1 MRNIFLFIRRF
12 ANFFLFLFLQIIC
25 IITIVRYSRYHEAV
39 FGSMANR
46 ITGKINKQYN
56 SVDDFFKLRKT
67 NDSLVKANEIL
78 YNKLKDNYGIPDSI
92 SPRVIDTINVDSL
105 RQYRIFTYLNAKVI
119 ASSTTS
125 PSNYVVMF
133 GDNVPK
139 MRKGMGVI
147 DANNGVIGQVTEIDG
162 KYAVVMG
169 LLHKDSHLSGKL
181 FKGGETGTVSWD
193 GKITNILTLNNI
205 PKSAKVAVG
214 DSVITSG
221 LSSIFP
227 RGLMMG
233 TVSEVVNEEGSNFYT
248 LKLRSTADFTNLQF
262 GYAIENVHQETL
274 QKIQQKLKLQGE

>member
-12 ANFFLFLFLQIIC
+12 ANFFLFLLLQIIC
-25 IITIVRYSRYHEAV
+25 IITIVRYSRFHEAV

-46 ITGKINKQYN
+46 VTGKINRQYN
-56 SVDDFFKLRKT
+56 SVDDFLKLRKT
-67 NDSLVKANEIL
+67 NDSLVKANEML
-78 YNKLKDNYGIPDSI
+78 YNKLKENYGIPDSV

-119 ASSTTS
+119 ASTTAS

-147 DANNGVIGQVTEIDG
+147 DANNGVIGQITEIDG

-193 GKITNILTLNNI
+193 GKLTNILTLSNI

-227 RGLMMG
+227 RGIMMG
-233 TVSEVVNEEGSNFYT
+233 TVSEVINAEGSNFYT